1 MHTQSA
7 GLREFL
13 PDASP
18 TRVDLAPRDVQASG
32 AERGG
37 DTTLAQSEIPGLA
50 QGLVC
55 RAAEAKMAAEDFGH
69 LDEDIERIARP
80 QLVVLKGPD

>member
-37 DTTLAQSEIPGLA
+37 DTTLAQSEIPGPRRSTSCARHESGARTATYLA
-50 QGLVC
+50 VHKIWC
-55 RAAEAKMAAEDFGH
+55 DPRAT
-69 LDEDIERIARP
+69 
-80 QLVVLKGPD
+80 

>member
-50 QGLVC
+50 KVWC
-55 RAAEAKMAAEDFGH
+55 A
-69 LDEDIERIARP
+69 
-80 QLVVLKGPD
+80 GPRRRRWPLRTSAISTRTSSGSQDLSWLS